1 MGFPVWAL
9 PSCFLGGDHFP
20 TSTFPGGDAGQMPRH
35 RELWRKIPKIA
46 GWGSYEEDKVG
57 VILWSWTFGHCKIMQ
72 DHDRSP
78 FFLFHWTQW
87 STSNSKPQQLK
98 FGSMWDP
105 PNKRGQRPAVPRVF
119 FFRFQPESI
128 CLGIQDISW
137 KVEIPMEYLDD
148 LRGKIGVTNQHS
160 IQHFQIP
167 LRDVLRVIPPS

>member
-20 TSTFPGGDAGQMPRH
+20 TSTFPGGAAGQMPRH

-105 PNKRGQRPAVPRVF
+105 PNKRGQRPAVPRGF
-119 FFRFQPESI
+119 FFPFPAWKHLPWNSRHKLKGWNSHGI
-128 CLGIQDISW
+128 LGWSERQ
-137 KVEIPMEYLDD
+137 
-148 LRGKIGVTNQHS
+148 NQGH
-160 IQHFQIP
+160 
-167 LRDVLRVIPPS
+167 